1 MENGWWVVTKSPGI
15 VPHLERAHRAFSYFP
30 VIEFFPVSQN
40 LTPWDL
46 SRRNVAV
53 YFLVALRFRVS
64 GAHQPEITKLDEAT
78 PPAECPPCNS
88 TPLKAG
94 KTAGQCC
101 RRPVRPCDRVGGLLP
116 ARLTL

>member
-1 MENGWWVVTKSPGI
+1 MENGWRVVTKSPGI
-15 VPHLERAHRAFSYFP
+15 VPHLERAPRAFSYFP

-64 GAHQPEITKLDEAT
+64 KRDYSSCPVDTASIECLSCAIASSLILIALEDAAT
-78 PPAECPPCNS
+78 DA
-88 TPLKAG
+88 LI
-94 KTAGQCC
+94 
-101 RRPVRPCDRVGGLLP
+101 
-116 ARLTL
+116 

>member
-1 MENGWWVVTKSPGI
+1 LHFFPMENGWRVVTKSPGI
-15 VPHLERAHRAFSYFP
+15 VPHLERAPRAFSYFP

-64 GAHQPEITKLDEAT
+64 KRDYSSCPVDTASIECLMLRDSLVFNLD
-78 PPAECPPCNS
+78 CS
-88 TPLKAG
+88 
-94 KTAGQCC
+94 
-101 RRPVRPCDRVGGLLP
+101 
-116 ARLTL
+116 